1 MKYIYHF
8 FGDDVPKEI
17 EREYN
22 RMRRYE
28 QYLIEQEK
36 SHGVDYL
43 GDDVLEQIAEPMN
56 NEQTAEEM
64 LMSARLDYLPVALE
78 LLRIDHPMEYNLI
91 YDYYL
96 GKDKMTMMYLAE
108 KYKITSSAVE
118 YRLNK
123 AKSLL
128 KEYITAHENDY

>member
-1 MKYIYHF
+1 MKYIYQF

-56 NEQTAEEM
+56 NELSAEEM

-78 LLRIDHPMEYNLI
+78 LLRLDHPVEYNLI

-128 KEYITAHENDY
+128 KEYITARENDC

>member
-1 MKYIYHF
+1 MKYIYQF

-28 QYLIEQEK
+28 QYLMEQEK

-43 GDDVLEQIAEPMN
+43 GIDVLEQIAEPMN
-56 NEQTAEEM
+56 NELSAEEM
-64 LMSARLDYLPVALE
+64 LMSARLDYLPIALE
-78 LLRIDHPMEYNLI
+78 FLRIDHPMEYNLI

-108 KYKITSSAVE
+108 KYKITTSAVE

-128 KEYITAHENDY
+128 KEYITAHENDC

>member
-1 MKYIYHF
+1 MKYIYQF

-28 QYLIEQEK
+28 QYLMEQEK

-43 GDDVLEQIAEPMN
+43 GIDVLEQIAEPMN
-56 NEQTAEEM
+56 NELSAEEM
-64 LMSARLDYLPVALE
+64 LMSARLDYLPIALE
-78 LLRIDHPMEYNLI
+78 FLRIDHPIEYNLI

-108 KYKITSSAVE
+108 KYKITTSAVE

-128 KEYITAHENDY
+128 KEYITAHENDC

>member
-1 MKYIYHF
+1 MKYIYQF

-28 QYLIEQEK
+28 QYLMEQEK
-36 SHGVDYL
+36 SHRVDYL
-43 GDDVLEQIAEPMN
+43 RDDVLEQISEPMD
-56 NEQTAEEM
+56 NELSAEEL

-108 KYKITSSAVE
+108 KYKITTSAVE

-128 KEYITAHENDY
+128 KEYITAHENDC